1 MPSHPQLSYPR
12 TRVSSTLRLLGS
24 ITGFSGIPGHP
35 LVSDRHPEVRALAR
49 LEGRRPVCG
58 RFILRGFA
66 FALRARRTM
75 LLLGTRTH
83 LRVLAARLRP
93 RFAGNS
99 SPSIVRGRRED
110 RVRAAPAVSCAMCTK
125 SAHTSIQVQR
135 RASGLPCAMAL
146 RLITCSPRRT
156 ALLPPSRPEKQL
168 PPGALT
174 PAPRRQDHTSLPYA
188 SAAIV
193 SRSLRVHR
201 IPVPRS

>member
-1 MPSHPQLSYPR
+1 
-12 TRVSSTLRLLGS
+12 TT
-24 ITGFSGIPGHP
+24 
-35 LVSDRHPEVRALAR
+35 AR
-49 LEGRRPVCG
+49 LWPIHPSRLPPSLFE
-58 RFILRGFA
+58 L
-66 FALRARRTM
+66 RRTSAP
-75 LLLGTRTH
+75 LGNHQTTFAISR
-83 LRVLAARLRP
+83 RGLRP

-99 SPSIVRGRRED
+99 SPSMVRGRRED

-156 ALLPPSRPEKQL
+156 ALLPPLRPERQL

-188 SAAIV
+188 
-193 SRSLRVHR
+193 
-201 IPVPRS
+201 